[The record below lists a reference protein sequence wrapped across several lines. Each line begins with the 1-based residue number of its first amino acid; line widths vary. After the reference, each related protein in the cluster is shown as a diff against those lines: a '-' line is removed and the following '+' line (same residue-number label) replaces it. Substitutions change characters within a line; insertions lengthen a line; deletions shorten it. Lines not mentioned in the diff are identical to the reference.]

1 MDAEKDMRNN
11 LYVKSVTV
19 ERSNRPIIRNLSLA
33 ATNGNLIHL
42 KGANGTGKTTLLRTI
57 AGLITPTKGEVLWN
71 DSSINKCKKF
81 RLMLNFVSQKSGLA
95 EELTTYENLK
105 FLASISEKNRKNTVE
120 RALQQMNLSQIG
132 ESATSVLSAGQK
144 QRATLTQ
151 LLLFDCPLWLLD
163 EPFNSLDSDSCK
175 IVELLIDSHVDEGGI
190 AIVAS
195 HQLFDSSAT
204 QKTVELS

>member
-81 RLMLNFVSQKSGLA
+81 RLMLNFVGQKPGLA

-120 RALQQMNLSQIG
+120 RALQQMNLSQID
-132 ESATSVLSAGQK
+132 ETATSILSAGQK

-163 EPFNSLDSDSCK
+163 EPFNSLDSDSRK
-175 IVELLIDSHVDEGGI
+175 IVELLINSHVDEGGI